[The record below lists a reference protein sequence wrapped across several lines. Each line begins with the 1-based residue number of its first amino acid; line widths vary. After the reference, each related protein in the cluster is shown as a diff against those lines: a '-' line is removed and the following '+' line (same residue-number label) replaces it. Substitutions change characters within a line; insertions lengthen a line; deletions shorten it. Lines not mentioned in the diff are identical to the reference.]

1 MSTPAPQRT
10 LRRPVSVSGIG
21 FFGGSDVEITFKPAG
36 PNEGISFIRT
46 DLPVP
51 VRIPAH
57 IDYVAERRRRTS
69 LEHNGASVE
78 MIEHVMAALA
88 GLGVDNCEVLA
99 GAAEMPGCDGSS
111 QVFVERLLEAGLV
124 EQGALRRPFVVR
136 KTVCVNQG
144 GAVLTASPGPLP
156 GRLLVNCVLD
166 YGLDNAIGWQRR
178 VVDVTAD
185 SFREE
190 LAASR
195 TFLLADEAE
204 QLRNQGIGTRVGYGD
219 LLIFG
224 PEGVIDNTLRFEDE
238 CVRHKVLDLIGD
250 LALLGSPLEGH
261 IVAIKSGHRLN
272 ADLVR
277 GLLKAHQPSAEV
289 SSATHYVAERDEAYH
304 AA

>member
-36 PNEGISFIRT
+36 PNEGISFVRT

-51 VRIPAH
+51 VRIPAR
-57 IDYVAERRRRTS
+57 IDYLADRRRRTS
-69 LEHNGASVE
+69 LEHRGASVE

-111 QVFVERLLEAGLV
+111 QVFVDRLLEAGLV
-124 EQGALRRPFVVR
+124 EQDEPRRPFVVR
-136 KTVCVNQG
+136 HTVCVKQG
-144 GAVLTASPGPLP
+144 DAVLVASPGPL

-166 YGLDNAIGWQRR
+166 YGLENPIGRQRR
-178 VVDVTAD
+178 VVDVTPD

-195 TFLLADEAE
+195 TFLLADEA
-204 QLRNQGIGTRVGYGD
+204 QLLRSQGIGTRVGYGD

-238 CVRHKVLDLIGD
+238 CVRHKILDLIGD

-261 IVAIKSGHRLN
+261 LVAIKSGHRLN

-277 GLLKAHQPSAEV
+277 GLFKAHQPSAEV
-289 SSATHYVAERDEAYH
+289 SSAAHYVAERDGAYH